1 MSLFATTLHKDIQSV
16 EHHPHYVKERVHD
29 FVSMP
34 LRAKVFLFVGT
45 VAFAAIIFG
54 LVSLQQPSAWSVG
67 YKAADG
73 KIRTDS
79 GISFSFSRPMSR
91 NVRIVIDPPAPGN
104 WYFENRLSRLHLSR
118 EFRFEPVET
127 WLPDTT
133 YTISFEGLRGVFEL
147 GDSSQNV
154 AYTFTTQPAPKILSL
169 TPTANEELSPQA
181 IFSLTLDQ
189 PNAGLATFELQTDP
203 PVEFT
208 NSTNDDQTVYT
219 FTPKEPLA
227 QGTRYAAQVVQHAAR
242 FFLDTGEVSYEG
254 EGRIALEQF
263 WKTTDAPGVESFSPT
278 GTSVSRKSILR
289 VTFTHAPQ
297 DSELAKL
304 NIAPTLQGSWGIE
317 GNDAVFTPADFLVAD
332 TKYTVTIPKGFAAV
346 GGGFFENDASYSFT
360 TIGAVK
366 VVAMSPGAGATGVA
380 VDRKIRIDFDQ
391 AVSHASA
398 QSKFSITPNVE
409 GNFSWDGATLI
420 FTPSSNMALD
430 TGYTVHLASG
440 IESETGM
447 PSAVE
452 YAFTFTTQ
460 PTIVRLDVPYDHQDY
475 ALSCE
480 VAALK
485 MALTYKGVAVTE
497 DQLMGIVGYDPT
509 PHNGNVWGNPYNA
522 FVGSITG
529 RQSTTGYGVYWE
541 PILKAARTYR
551 DADYFVNGN
560 IQRLTAEINNGN
572 PVVVWGNAGSGKR
585 VDWQTPDGQS
595 IYAINGEHARVV
607 KGYIGSPDNPTKII
621 VNDPLYGEI
630 TYSKASFEGN
640 WGMLFRAGVVVK

>member
-1 MSLFATTLHKDIQSV
+1 MSLFAATLHKDIQSV
-16 EHHPHYVKERVHD
+16 EHRPHHVKERVHD

-34 LRAKVFLFVGT
+34 LRAKAFLFLGVI
-45 VAFAAIIFG
+45 VLAMIVLG
-54 LVSLQQPSAWSVG
+54 LVSLQQPSPWSVG
-67 YKAADG
+67 YKSAG
-73 KIRTDS
+73 EHIRTDS
-79 GISFSFSRPMSR
+79 AISFSFSRPMSR
-91 NVRIVIDPPAPGN
+91 NVRLVIDPPSPGN
-104 WYFENRLSRLHLSR
+104 WYFEDRLARLHLSR
-118 EFRFEPVET
+118 EFRFEPLET

-133 YTISFEGLRGVFEL
+133 YTISFEGLRGVFDL
-147 GDSSQNV
+147 GESQKV
-154 AYTFTTQPAPKILSL
+154 AYTFTTQPAPKIVSL
-169 TPTANEELSPQA
+169 EPAASETLPPQTAF
-181 IFSLTLDQ
+181 ILTLDQ

-203 PVEFT
+203 LIEFT
-208 NSTNDDQTVYT
+208 PSENDDQTVYT
-219 FTPKEPLA
+219 FTPKETLA
-227 QGTRYAAQVVQHAAR
+227 QGTRYTAQVMQHVTRR
-242 FFLDTGEVSYEG
+242 FRDTGEVSFEG
-254 EGRIALEQF
+254 EEQMVLEQS
-263 WKTTDAPGVESFSPT
+263 WKTTEAPGVASFSPT
-278 GTSVSRKSILR
+278 GNSVSRKTAFRI
-289 VTFTHAPQ
+289 TFSHAPQ
-297 DSELAKL
+297 ESELSKII
-304 NIAPTLQGSWGIE
+304 IAPETQGSWAID
-317 GNDAVFTPADFLVAD
+317 GNAAMYTPTVALIAD
-332 TKYTVTIPKGFAAV
+332 TKYTVTIPKGFTTV
-346 GGGFFENDASYSFT
+346 GGAFFENDASYSFT

-366 VVAMSPGAGATGVA
+366 VIAMSPGAGATGVA
-380 VDRKIRIDFDQ
+380 VDRQIRIDFDQ

-398 QSKFSITPNVE
+398 ESKFSITPAIN
-409 GNFSWDGATLI
+409 GSFSWDGATMI
-420 FTPSSNMALD
+420 FTPSSNMSLD
-430 TGYTVHLASG
+430 TGYTVKLASG